1 MNRENLEMH
10 LDCIKKWKLNEAL
23 PKARANAHYTHQG
36 ISLSGK
42 PRLMLMLKMKFN
54 EEEVDVVV

>member
-1 MNRENLEMH
+1 MNRKNLEMH
-10 LDCIKKWKLNEAL
+10 LDGIKKWKLNEAL

-36 ISLSGK
+36 ISLSAK
-42 PRLMLMLKMKFN
+42 PKPLLKMKFN